1 MQSGVTNKEELI
13 KIIEECDYK
22 ITEVKNRFVITN
34 CGTELRTKI
43 IIPKG
48 ENRFYINSEISFFF
62 GQKDYR
68 VLEAVMEYSKLPTLN
83 RDN

>member
-1 MQSGVTNKEELI
+1 MQSKVTSKKELI

-34 CGTELRTKI
+34 CGTELRTEI

-48 ENRFYINSEISFFF
+48 ENRFYINGEISFFF

-68 VLEAVMEYSKLPTLN
+68 VLEAVMEYSKLSTLN